1 MSEVL
6 ERDKYNIK
14 VLSSVQRLNGYDILE
29 IETGYAKILFRSEN
43 AQTYENSNVI
53 FEGELYKAANF
64 AALIAINEE
73 NTFVINSHVDFL
85 SQVEVDVKEIVFE
98 AKAVS
103 SSLGKKFLEVKA
115 SVDDILLFLGNFTI
129 LKMDARSKI
138 KI

>member
-6 ERDKYNIK
+6 EREKFNLKI
-14 VLSSVQRLNGYDILE
+14 LSSVQRLNGYDILE
-29 IETGYAKILFRSEN
+29 IEKGYAKIVFRSEN
-43 AQTYENSNVI
+43 AQTYENSNLI

-85 SQVEVDVKEIVFE
+85 SQVEIDVNEVVFE
-98 AKAVS
+98 AKSVS
-103 SSLGKKFLEVKA
+103 SSLGKKFIEVKGNI
-115 SVDDILLFLGNFTI
+115 DDILIFLGNFTI